1 MVHLLHFSCFNPCAL
16 NLSSCFC
23 IHSFTWK
30 SHCWSIGSSTCLFGR
45 NPLVMGVVY
54 WSGISDCALRTGHRN
69 GWTEERPPGTEL
81 RSSRTNCLRI
91 VGKIVRPMPNADED
105 SRLNAGNERSDAHT
119 QTFTIIGKSILHTLG
134 PLLIGTLGSRD
145 ALDPAASRGFPFYSL
160 WIQIPKSFTIMAHFY
175 SSTQSKNMPPWN
187 HDKWT
192 WRCDLDKQIRAP
204 QEGTISKRNERT
216 RENEADA
223 NSREASSDAPTV
235 VATTTAFLFDFCLL
249 LLRSSCFVVV
259 ESSILNLAPTLAL
272 NWMGDPKKRSKNVWY
287 RKSRFSRL
295 YLSAVPPER

>member
-1 MVHLLHFSCFNPCAL
+1 M
-16 NLSSCFC
+16 
-23 IHSFTWK
+23 
-30 SHCWSIGSSTCLFGR
+30 
-45 NPLVMGVVY
+45 
-54 WSGISDCALRTGHRN
+54 
-69 GWTEERPPGTEL
+69 

-105 SRLNAGNERSDAHT
+105 SRLNAANEISDAHT

-145 ALDPAASRGFPFYSL
+145 ALDPAASRGFPFFSL
-160 WIQIPKSFTIMAHFY
+160 QIQIPKSFTMAHFY

-223 NSREASSDAPTV
+223 NSMETK
-235 VATTTAFLFDFCLL
+235 
-249 LLRSSCFVVV
+249 
-259 ESSILNLAPTLAL
+259 SSIVSNGHG
-272 NWMGDPKKRSKNVWY
+272 NGVIRKQSNRMRIVVSKMI
-287 RKSRFSRL
+287 RMICCI
-295 YLSAVPPER
+295 